1 MIRSYK
7 ASFIQNKYKKKIKDK
22 EKKKTGF
29 FSSEDVEWASS
40 EVSAASSRTPT
51 ETAAQSIKRY
61 ITRCKLI
68 VEIKV
73 VKEFQI

>member
-40 EVSAASSRTPT
+40 EVSAASSLTN
-51 ETAAQSIKRY
+51 AAPQLKRLPKASKD
-61 ITRCKLI
+61 ILRDAN
-68 VEIKV
+68 
-73 VKEFQI
+73 